1 MALQTPGNESV
12 QTAKRKKSTD
22 CLAIVGTE
30 TCCGKTVL
38 LSGMAGALREQGFK
52 TRAMKPIILGPS
64 RAAEAELSFISS
76 VSHTP
81 LGYQQIF
88 TEKSKGLRDTSWH
101 NAINQNRD
109 GDSLTL
115 IELPGG
121 SATPICFEE
130 NQSESKVVA
139 WHDTADILAQ
149 ADLPCILVAKHAVDA
164 IEQLVLNAYYLT
176 MRRVFVL
183 GLATVETST
192 GMGLDIENKMTRD
205 DFAMALFS
213 RTGAPY
219 LGCIKHSTSI
229 SVPRCNQGNLIKLT
243 TAGLD
248 LLTVL
253 KALNLTVSV

>member
-1 MALQTPGNESV
+1 MQA
-12 QTAKRKKSTD
+12 AKRKKSAD

-30 TCCGKTVL
+30 TGCGKTVL
-38 LSGMAGALREQGFK
+38 LSGLAGALREQGF
-52 TRAMKPIILGPS
+52 TTQAIKPIILGAS

-88 TEKSKGLRDTSWH
+88 VEKSAGMRDTNWH
-101 NAINQNRD
+101 NVINQKRAH
-109 GDSLTL
+109 DSLTL
-115 IELPGG
+115 LELPGG
-121 SATPICFEE
+121 SATPVSFDDQAETKMPVW
-130 NQSESKVVA
+130 Q
-139 WHDTADILAQ
+139 DTADILAKS
-149 ADLPCILVAKHAVDA
+149 DLPCILVAKHAADA

-176 MRRVFVL
+176 MKRVYVL

-192 GMGLDIENKMTRD
+192 GMGLEIENKISRE

-219 LGCIKHSTSI
+219 LGCIKYSMSV
-229 SVPRCNQGNLIKLT
+229 SVPKCNQGNLIKLT

-253 KALNLTVSV
+253 KALNLTVTV